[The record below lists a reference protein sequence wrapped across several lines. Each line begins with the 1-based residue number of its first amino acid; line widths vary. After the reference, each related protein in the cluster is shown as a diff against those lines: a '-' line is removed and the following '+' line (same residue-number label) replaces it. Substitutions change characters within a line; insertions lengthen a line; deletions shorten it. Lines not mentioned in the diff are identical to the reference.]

1 MTDAA
6 AARAHIA
13 TVVVSGPPPR
23 LVEAAGLLAQVDRAG
38 GLRAVF
44 IATEGPDLADLPG
57 GLDAVAISGL
67 DPRFLN
73 NAIAAVR
80 LSSLPTVVWWRG
92 GSPER
97 LDGVAA
103 LADRIVLDA
112 DDVGP
117 LWGRAMT
124 LFDDAAFTDVRW
136 TRLTRWRAVMAHFFD
151 VPAVR
156 QACAALTSL
165 SVAGR
170 DRAQCGL
177 FASWLDASL
186 GWQGRVEVRV
196 EDGPAAVPMAAV
208 ELTGDGTRL
217 SLRLLPDSSCLDA
230 NARVHDRVLASSV
243 FSLGNQ
249 RLPALLS
256 EELRVRSRDVA
267 FERALRS
274 FESLKL
280 AG

>member
-13 TVVVSGPPPR
+13 TVVVSGPAPR
-23 LVEAAGLLAQVDRAG
+23 LAEAAGLLAQVDRAG

-44 IATEGPDLADLPG
+44 IATEGAALTDLADVP
-57 GLDAVAISGL
+57 DAVAIAGL

-92 GSPER
+92 GHPER

-103 LADRIVLDA
+103 LADRIILDG

-117 LWGRAMT
+117 LWRRAMT
-124 LFDDAAFTDVRW
+124 LFDEAAFTDVRW
-136 TRLTRWRAVMAHFFD
+136 ARLTRWRAVMAHFFD

-156 QACAALTSL
+156 EACAGLARL
-165 SVAGR
+165 SIAGR

-186 GWQGRVEVRV
+186 GWKGRVQVRV
-196 EDGPAAVPMAAV
+196 EEGPAAAPMAAV
-208 ELTGDGTRL
+208 ELAGDGTRL

-230 NARVHDRVLASSV
+230 SARLGDRVLASSV
-243 FSLGNQ
+243 FSLGDQ

-267 FERALRS
+267 FEGAVRS